1 MMNIKKAYKY
11 RIYPNKKQR
20 IQLHKTFGCCRF
32 VYNHYLALRKSE
44 YELNNRMMSYVD
56 CAKDLTQLKKT
67 DDYSWLREVDSTALQ
82 SSLKNLDL
90 AFKNFF
96 RDEKVGYPHFKSRKT
111 HRFSYTTKKVNSNIE
126 YHHRY
131 IKLPKLGMIRTRN
144 KLIPEGDIINA
155 TVTCTPSG
163 RYYVSILCQ
172 NVKIPAYEKTNQN
185 IGIDV
190 GIKDFCIFSNGT
202 KIRNPHYLDKSLRKL
217 VKLQRQLSRKT
228 RGSSNWNNTRIKVA
242 KMNEHIMNQRRDYLN
257 KLSTQIVRDYDV
269 IMMESL
275 DIRNLQTNKD
285 KRLSRQI
292 ADVSWYE
299 FMRQIEYKSMWYGKQ
314 MISIGQ
320 YYPSS
325 QICTKCGYQNP
336 QMKNLSIR
344 KWRCPVCGTEHDRD
358 INAAVNILTE
368 GSRILA

>member
-1 MMNIKKAYKY
+1 
-11 RIYPNKKQR
+11 
-20 IQLHKTFGCCRF
+20 
-32 VYNHYLALRKSE
+32 
-44 YELNNRMMSYVD
+44 
-56 CAKDLTQLKKT
+56 
-67 DDYSWLREVDSTALQ
+67 
-82 SSLKNLDL
+82 
-90 AFKNFF
+90 
-96 RDEKVGYPHFKSRKT
+96 
-111 HRFSYTTKKVNSNIE
+111 
-126 YHHRY
+126 
-131 IKLPKLGMIRTRN
+131 MIRTRN
-144 KLIPEGDIINA
+144 KLIPEGDIISA

-172 NVKIPAYEKTNQN
+172 NVEIPLYEKTNQN
-185 IGIDV
+185 VGIDV

-217 VKLQRQLSRKT
+217 AKLQRNLSQKT
-228 RGSSNWNNTRIKVA
+228 KGSSNWNKARIKVA

-257 KLSTQIVRDYDV
+257 KLSTQIVKDYDV

-275 DIRNLQTNKD
+275 DIKSMQTNKD
-285 KRLSRQI
+285 ERLSRQI
-292 ADVSWYE
+292 ADVSWCE

-325 QICTKCGYQNP
+325 QLCSKCGYQNP
-336 QMKNLSIR
+336 QMKDLTIR
-344 KWRCPVCGTEHDRD
+344 KWRCPVCGAEHDRD